1 MVFVV
6 SAAPQFGRPQVHML
20 DEEPVPSQSVE
31 PLVGG
36 DPPAT
41 SSVPNTV
48 PGAGPTGA
56 ASDQINVRTALFNVD
71 DENAQRSRSY
81 YCLDIVDL
89 PRSKQ

>member
-56 ASDQINVRTALFNVD
+56 ASDQINVRTA
-71 DENAQRSRSY
+71 SKM
-81 YCLDIVDL
+81 
-89 PRSKQ
+89 PRSTWTTKTLNAHAPTTV